1 MRKKILGRAVMAVVA
16 VAAAWNINQSENEI
30 KLSDLAL
37 DNVEALAS
45 GEGGSGY
52 CSYSGGRMYYQIF
65 RWDIHLHT
73 GTLEL
78 KFNQRRVCQNEK
90 NHNGIQSVN
99 QWNADVFSLIFN
111 LYFIDS
117 RYLEQEEN
125 VFNPLIWHA
134 LLKKSVS

>member
-1 MRKKILGRAVMAVVA
+1 MAVVA

-52 CSYSGGRMYYQIF
+52 AVTLGEDVLSNIPMG
-65 RWDIHLHT
+65 HPLTT

-78 KFNQRRVCQNEK
+78 KFNKGGCAKTKKITME
-90 NHNGIQSVN
+90 
-99 QWNADVFSLIFN
+99 
-111 LYFIDS
+111 YS
-117 RYLEQEEN
+117 R
-125 VFNPLIWHA
+125 
-134 LLKKSVS
+134 

>member
-1 MRKKILGRAVMAVVA
+1 MRKKILGIAVMAVVA

-52 CSYSGGRMYYQIF
+52 CSYSGG
-65 RWDIHLHT
+65 WDIHLHT

>member
-1 MRKKILGRAVMAVVA
+1 MRKKILGIAVMAVVA

-52 CSYSGGRMYYQIF
+52 CSYSGGGCIIKYS
-65 RWDIHLHT
+65 DIHLHT

>member
-1 MRKKILGRAVMAVVA
+1 MRKKILGIAVMAVVA

-45 GEGGSGY
+45 GKVEADIAVTL
-52 CSYSGGRMYYQIF
+52 GRMYYQIF